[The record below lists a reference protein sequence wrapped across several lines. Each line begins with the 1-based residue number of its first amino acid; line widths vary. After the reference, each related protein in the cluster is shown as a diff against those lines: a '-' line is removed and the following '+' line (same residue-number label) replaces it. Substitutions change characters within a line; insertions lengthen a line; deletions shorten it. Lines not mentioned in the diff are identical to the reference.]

1 MPFSGNNVYHVSVI
15 ITTWNRKQ
23 ELRRCLDSVRR
34 QDYPSIETVVV
45 DNNSTDGTNSMIRQD
60 YPGVRYVGLEENIG
74 IGARNRGVDEAEGD
88 LIVQLHDDSQLP
100 SPTVVSRIVDKFRQA
115 PDMGAAGFRIIDADG
130 NDMNWFHWPL
140 EGDLLQG
147 FKSPT
152 FQSCGAAIRPEMF
165 ELTGGFWEP
174 YFLYM
179 EDRDLA
185 ARIINSGS
193 EIRYF
198 PLISIRHTRS
208 QKNRD
213 ETRQLY
219 HTTRNTIWFLWR
231 NYGVIRA
238 LGKTLVALLGLA
250 RQALSRRGG
259 FSVYLR
265 GIVDAAAGFGDVFRT
280 RQPVKPERR
289 DWVEGRFSSSPTS

>member
-1 MPFSGNNVYHVSVI
+1 MPFSGKPVYHVTVL

-60 YPGVRYVGLEENIG
+60 YPWVRYVGLEENIG
-74 IGARNRGVDEAEGD
+74 VGARNRGAEEAEGD
-88 LIVQLHDDSQLP
+88 LIVQLHDDSELP
-100 SPTVVSRIVDKFRQA
+100 SATVVSRIVDKFRQD
-115 PDMGAAGFRIIDADG
+115 PDMGAAAFRIIDAEGKDV
-130 NDMNWFHWPL
+130 NWFEWPL
-140 EGDLLQG
+140 EGNLLEG

-165 ELTGGFWEP
+165 ERTGGFWEP

-198 PLISIRHTRS
+198 PLISIRHNRS

-219 HTTRNTIWFLWR
+219 HTTRNTVWFLWR
-231 NYGVIRA
+231 NYGVFSA
-238 LGKTLVALLGLA
+238 LGKTLLELIRLA
-250 RQALSRRGG
+250 RQALARRGG
-259 FSVYLR
+259 FAVYLR
-265 GIVDAAAGFGDVFRT
+265 GIVDAATGLGEVVRSRD
-280 RQPVKPERR
+280 PVKPDRR
-289 DWVEGRFSSSPTS
+289 EWVEGRFQ